1 LGFDSTTLERYDAS
15 GIIHSCDI
23 LTNAVMLQ
31 NVVDMTKII
40 AQLSVV
46 TLVGI
51 TIIQRVI
58 VGAGLLETAIL
69 LRFEQCA
76 AKVAGTVLRG
86 RGRRNAILLP
96 T

>member
-1 LGFDSTTLERYDAS
+1 
-15 GIIHSCDI
+15 
-23 LTNAVMLQ
+23 MLQ